1 MCLRNKTYEKKRM
14 RTVTKIH
21 NVGIINISWKKQTT
35 LCFRNHKKRPLKN
48 KDNNSAM
55 TLTSQIST
63 HHMPEGG
70 ELFLQF
76 KDILCMV
83 HEPNLFCQLTQ
94 TSATST
100 KNLST
105 VTHYNR
111 FTWDLQAGKEN
122 SIQTRLVSNKRS
134 WTWMHHLQI
143 PSIIN
148 IHVIFEESLCLW
160 PT

>member
-1 MCLRNKTYEKKRM
+1 
-14 RTVTKIH
+14 
-21 NVGIINISWKKQTT
+21 
-35 LCFRNHKKRPLKN
+35 
-48 KDNNSAM
+48 M

-70 ELFLQF
+70 ELLLQF

-105 VTHYNR
+105 VTHYNM
-111 FTWDLQAGKEN
+111 FTCDLQAG
-122 SIQTRLVSNKRS
+122 T
-134 WTWMHHLQI
+134 
-143 PSIIN
+143 
-148 IHVIFEESLCLW
+148 
-160 PT
+160 